1 MQIGIPE
8 DLPAVVEEDLPDHN
22 LAPEDHPEGPHL
34 VLPLGHPEGPHLV
47 LPLGHP
53 AHNLILEGLPLVLL
67 VGRRFE
73 ERLVE
78 VI

>member
-22 LAPEDHPEGPHL
+22 LAPED
-34 VLPLGHPEGPHLV
+34 HPEGPHLV